1 MEDIQSYMEERPI
14 FLTHLSEGWK
24 YREADSGLIIKSFL
38 GLSEIEQSALEGC
51 KFPFPGCIQAY
62 ILNS

>member
-38 GLSEIEQSALEGC
+38 GLSENRAVCLG
-51 KFPFPGCIQAY
+51 G
-62 ILNS
+62 L